1 MEKFKKRGIEK
12 PEEHFKGKVIEVTGT
27 VLLVKEKPQIRVED
41 PDKIK
46 IIPQE
51 KK

>member
-1 MEKFKKRGIEK
+1 
-12 PEEHFKGKVIEVTGT
+12 VIEVTGT